1 MAIEGHVGHAV
12 VVQVA
17 IDGDVLVDQQLRS
30 ELNGH
35 ARTERDDVAVLRRS
49 QRRAQRADTRVEVVG
64 RRPGGQAP
72 LVLAHGFARQHVGA
86 FDGAG
91 GDLQIPVA
99 ADTGAIVRSSHV
111 TPGQLRQR
119 VDETQAAIT
128 FSGVAAVN
136 QDVATGVH
144 VLADFRKNRAALGD
158 VVCRE
163 ITVAQPQITGIAV
176 GNDLHRADAVMLIK
190 EVGDLLQTILAG
202 VEFHHLRAGRNA
214 LEQAVGVLH
223 PRIDEHHTLAGH
235 RDRAGRRRGIS
246 LAVGVF
252 ARYGMIGC
260 RRLGRIGSGGCMAV
274 GLRSGIGHGG
284 GHRAVEQHARLQRHD
299 HRRGQRTL
307 TCGCPRPDFCT
318 AKNAPPHVA
327 HPNSNEGT

>member
-1 MAIEGHVGHAV
+1 MTISPFCAEAS
-12 VVQVA
+12 A
-17 IDGDVLVDQQLRS
+17 
-30 ELNGH
+30 
-35 ARTERDDVAVLRRS
+35 
-49 QRRAQRADTRVEVVG
+49 AQRADARVEVVG
-64 RRPGGQAP
+64 RGPGGQAP

-99 ADTGAIVRSSHV
+99 TYACAVVRSGHI

-136 QDVATGVH
+136 QDIAASVH
-144 VLADFRKNRAALGD
+144 VLADFRENHAALSD
-158 VVCRE
+158 VVCRQ

-176 GNDLHRADAVMLIK
+176 GNDLHRADAVMLIE

-202 VEFHHLRAGRNA
+202 VEFHHLRAGSNA
-214 LEQAVGVLH
+214 LQQTVGILH
-223 PRIDEHHTLAGH
+223 PRIDEHHTLTGH

-246 LAVGVF
+246 LAVGVL
-252 ARYGMIGC
+252 ARYGMVSH
-260 RRLGRIGSGGCMAV
+260 RRLGRLGRGGRMAV

-284 GHRAVEQHARLQRHD
+284 SHRAVEQHARLQRHD

-307 TCGCPRPDFCT
+307 TCGCPRLDLCT